1 MRLTRR
7 GAVAIVLAAF
17 ASVAWAQEVP
27 DWMAGMPGGLRYML
41 LGIAAWQWIG
51 LAAVCAA
58 AFVSSMVARWIAVRV
73 MRARDRMA
81 PSPLLEPTRSALRR
95 AAGILGG
102 VLIVYPLLPELALRP
117 RPEKLLLVVLEAL
130 TIGAAV
136 MLAYA
141 LWDVVCDTI
150 ETRTQ
155 GYSTRA
161 ERLLVPMTRKF
172 MRFMI
177 LVGGLLIA
185 LGAVFQV
192 NIAGLIAGL
201 GIGGLVI
208 ALAAKDSVENVFGS
222 LTLLF
227 DMPFAIGDWVKIDK
241 IEGVVEEVNLRS
253 TRIRTFEDTVI
264 NLPNANLIRASV
276 ENFGLRRMRRQK
288 FYLRLSYDNDAD
300 KISALAQAI
309 RDYLAAQDNVV
320 TDKSIVELADL
331 DETSMAM
338 LVQCHFLADSLAE
351 EMSMRAALMEQIL
364 RLRKQLKFDF
374 VAAPR
379 PKG

>member
-309 RDYLAAQDNVV
+309 RDYLAAQDKVV

>member
-1 MRLTRR
+1 
-7 GAVAIVLAAF
+7 
-17 ASVAWAQEVP
+17 
-27 DWMAGMPGGLRYML
+27 
-41 LGIAAWQWIG
+41 
-51 LAAVCAA
+51 
-58 AFVSSMVARWIAVRV
+58 
-73 MRARDRMA
+73 MA

-309 RDYLAAQDNVV
+309 RDYLAAQDKVV